1 MCARGDEDFS
11 FSPACGTGAAVGP
24 GPLRPYNLLEGGRA
38 GGAGYVDVASNG
50 GSEPELML
58 LLCGEK
64 SLHGGGDSYRRA
76 VPADDLGIS
85 C

>member
-11 FSPACGTGAAVGP
+11 FSPACATGAVVVAGAS
-24 GPLRPYNLLEGGRA
+24 PLGILLA

-64 SLHGGGDSYRRA
+64 SLHGGGDSYGRA
-76 VPADDLGIS
+76 VPDEAWAL
-85 C
+85 